1 MTCTC
6 KSAHL
11 CSTHSVGRHSK
22 VLQVL
27 QEADVR
33 RDAGQVVVAEV
44 QVTQLPAEE
53 ELGRNLLDLVPVQVE
68 ALQVGEGADLDG
80 DVGDLVVPELEAH
93 QSVEMLETDDL
104 LDGLQV
110 VVFQIDLLQTEVDVH
125 VRISE
130 QSLFEHENTCGK
142 MPSIKKSTAFIQ
154 RSKFKTLN
162 NLGLHAF
169 TLQMIAS
176 FKITAKKAQI
186 LPNFMMPNS
195 TIQIKLSIMYG
206 KYIMAQ
212 A

>member
-1 MTCTC
+1 MTGFVVTYLQFYRKHKQTQIAASEGISQEREVTC
-6 KSAHL
+6 KSSHS

-44 QVTQLPAEE
+44 QVTQLPAVE

-68 ALQVGEGADLDG
+68 ALQVGERADLDG

-93 QSVEMLETDDL
+93 QSVEMLEADDL

-110 VVFQIDLLQTEVDVH
+110 VVFQIDLLQTGVDVQ

-130 QSLFEHENTCGK
+130 QGN
-142 MPSIKKSTAFIQ
+142 
-154 RSKFKTLN
+154 
-162 NLGLHAF
+162 
-169 TLQMIAS
+169 TLQ
-176 FKITAKKAQI
+176 
-186 LPNFMMPNS
+186 
-195 TIQIKLSIMYG
+195 
-206 KYIMAQ
+206 
-212 A
+212 

>member
-1 MTCTC
+1 MSEGISQEREVTCTC

-11 CSTHSVGRHSK
+11 FSTHSVGRHRK

-93 QSVEMLETDDL
+93 QSVEMLEADDL

-142 MPSIKKSTAFIQ
+142 MPSIKKCTAFIQ
-154 RSKFKTLN
+154 RSKLRHSIIWVYMH
-162 NLGLHAF
+162 LHC
-169 TLQMIAS
+169 
-176 FKITAKKAQI
+176 K
-186 LPNFMMPNS
+186 
-195 TIQIKLSIMYG
+195 
-206 KYIMAQ
+206 
-212 A
+212 

>member
-11 CSTHSVGRHSK
+11 CSTHSVGCHCK

-27 QEADVR
+27 QEPDVR

-93 QSVEMLETDDL
+93 QSVKMLEADDL

-125 VRISE
+125 VRIRV
-130 QSLFEHENTCGK
+130 QSLFEHENTCDE
-142 MPSIKKSTAFIQ
+142 MPSIKKCTALIQ

-162 NLGLHAF
+162 NLVLHA
-169 TLQMIAS
+169 LQFRGVTVHVFGS
-176 FKITAKKAQI
+176 FGSVCMCTKQI
-186 LPNFMMPNS
+186 IPFFKE
-195 TIQIKLSIMYG
+195 I
-206 KYIMAQ
+206 
-212 A
+212 